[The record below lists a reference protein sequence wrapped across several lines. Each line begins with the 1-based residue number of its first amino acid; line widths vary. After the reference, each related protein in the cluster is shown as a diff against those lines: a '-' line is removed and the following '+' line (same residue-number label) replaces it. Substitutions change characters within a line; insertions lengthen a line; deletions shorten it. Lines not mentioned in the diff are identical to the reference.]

1 MQLGCRVF
9 TGPPVCFSTLDLTP
23 PRDHPLYTPT
33 LQNCQFAVFDL
44 SVSFSER
51 EMLSVQFTQREIRRT

>member
-1 MQLGCRVF
+1 MPRLHRPSCLLLY
-9 TGPPVCFSTLDLTP
+9 SMIDLTP
-23 PRDHPLYTPT
+23 PRDHPLYIPT